1 MRRPAR
7 FRHTPFTRQNKPM
20 SHSDRSPV
28 GLPAG
33 FKAAGVYSGVKRNT
47 SKLDLSLL
55 VSDRPAVAAGVY
67 TRNRVFAAPVA
78 LDRARTPS
86 ADMRA
91 IVINSGNANACT
103 GQRGL
108 DDAHEMARL
117 TAAACGVSPASVLVL
132 STGIIGHFLP
142 MDKISAGIAAAA
154 KELSADDNALIAA
167 ARGMLTTDTVHKLAG
182 RTVRLGGRTIQ
193 IVASPKER
201 P

>member
-1 MRRPAR
+1 MDFPRRPPCNVLPRVAATTSLAR
-7 FRHTPFTRQNKPM
+7 TLM
-20 SHSDRSPV
+20 SHVDPSPI
-28 GLPAG
+28 GLPVG

-67 TRNRVFAAPVA
+67 TQNRVFAAPVA

-86 ADMRA
+86 AGMRA

-117 TAAACGVSPASVLVL
+117 AAVACGVSPASVLVIVDRNYRPFFADGEDFGRA
-132 STGIIGHFLP
+132 SLP
-142 MDKISAGIAAAA
+142 RA
-154 KELSADDNALIAA
+154 KSCPA
-167 ARGMLTTDTVHKLAG
+167 MTT
-182 RTVRLGGRTIQ
+182 
-193 IVASPKER
+193 PWWR
-201 P
+201 PPAVC